1 MRTAERSMHLTERKA
16 FNSRLYIEVLR
27 DCPTCDDACSLVHM
41 EEKWE
46 RLKFTF
52 LTSRW
57 NIYSSSV
64 AQHSGHFRTE
74 PRLGCQCIVRG
85 GCLGGMFWI

>member
-27 DCPTCDDACSLVHM
+27 DCPTCDVACSLVHM

-57 NIYSSSV
+57 K
-64 AQHSGHFRTE
+64 HLF
-74 PRLGCQCIVRG
+74 LQCSAA
-85 GCLGGMFWI
+85 FWSF